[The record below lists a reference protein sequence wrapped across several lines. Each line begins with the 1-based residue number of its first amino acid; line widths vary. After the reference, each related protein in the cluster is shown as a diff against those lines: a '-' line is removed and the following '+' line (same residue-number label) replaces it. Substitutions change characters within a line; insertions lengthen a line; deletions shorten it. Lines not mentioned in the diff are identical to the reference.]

1 MSCIKALSSDLG
13 NMFLDPQFSD
23 IVLLCQE
30 EEIQAHKMI
39 LSARSP
45 LFRAMLKTEMPG
57 SVKGEIMIMIENADK
72 DVLKEMVGYF
82 YTAKVGEHFTKYKEL
97 LILANKYEVEE
108 LKKFCGTKVIELL
121 NNDNV
126 LQVGTFAELHNAED
140 LMKACVKYIV
150 VNKPSSLNQSLE
162 EDLVKRSPKM
172 MIEMIRQ
179 LLKKTPE
186 KRKKKKNIFETT
198 DTANNSI
205 IADNIVVSN
214 LTDVGAEAEV
224 ATEAT
229 TCKIGDNAT
238 EPVNDD
244 FKLNDVRDN
253 ALVNEY
259 AYPPITTCQ
268 EDIFLAKHISDNIQN
283 I

>member
-1 MSCIKALSSDLG
+1 M
-13 NMFLDPQFSD
+13 
-23 IVLLCQE
+23 
-30 EEIQAHKMI
+30 
-39 LSARSP
+39 
-45 LFRAMLKTEMPG
+45 
-57 SVKGEIMIMIENADK
+57 
-72 DVLKEMVGYF
+72 
-82 YTAKVGEHFTKYKEL
+82 
-97 LILANKYEVEE
+97 
-108 LKKFCGTKVIELL
+108 
-121 NNDNV
+121 
-126 LQVGTFAELHNAED
+126 QVGTFAELHNAED